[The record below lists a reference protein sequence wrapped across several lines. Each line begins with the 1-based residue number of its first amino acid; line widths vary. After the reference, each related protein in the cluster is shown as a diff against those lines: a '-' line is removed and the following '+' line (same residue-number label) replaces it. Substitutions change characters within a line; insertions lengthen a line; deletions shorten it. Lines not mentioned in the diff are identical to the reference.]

1 MMMMMMMITHIHTDG
16 RTRGAKSRFARW
28 RRNNDKRYVVS
39 ELLQPVRLKVGFH
52 YPSSRPEFT
61 GRVDGP

>member
-1 MMMMMMMITHIHTDG
+1 M
-16 RTRGAKSRFARW
+16 RFKDTLVSLAGDNNVVARSV
-28 RRNNDKRYVVS
+28 VVS
-39 ELLQPVRLKVGFH
+39 SVIMKLVFIFKVGFH